1 MDDTKPEDY
10 SAPRTP
16 GQAEGTEDEVTGDD
30 VTGSGHSTEK
40 DVRQPTPGQA
50 EGEDDAA

>member
-16 GQAEGTEDEVTGDD
+16 GQAEGTEDD
-30 VTGSGHSTEK
+30 VTGNDHTSEE